1 MKLRK
6 YFILLFAGIC
16 LSFQALSALTIGKV
30 GTHYTANGIKWT
42 TVEYYNNDNGF
53 KASFPG
59 RDKSCIS
66 KGNIFI
72 RGEYQEV
79 TYELHCSIN
88 GRYNPPETESEFIA
102 FIEET
107 FADDVRIVPMPS
119 NQDKVLY
126 MVDIYFIEESKV
138 ARIMCSHNQLYWA
151 IVEGEGFSLV
161 PLYLDF
167 FEGIEI
173 IK

>member
-42 TVEYYNNDNGF
+42 TVEYNNNDNGF

-59 RDKSCIS
+59 RVKSGIS

-79 TYELHCSIN
+79 TYEVHCSIN
-88 GRYNPPETESEFIA
+88 GRYNPPKKESEFIA
-102 FIEET
+102 SFEEA
-107 FADDVRIVPMPS
+107 FADTAVVS
-119 NQDKVLY
+119 STSSHDKVLY
-126 MVDIYFIEESKV
+126 TVDLYFIEESKV
-138 ARIMCSHNQLYWA
+138 ARIMCSYNQLYWA
-151 IVEGEGFSLV
+151 IVEGEDFSLV
-161 PLYLDF
+161 PHYFDF